1 MPGNVSDYLEAAA
14 PEKAYGQ
21 CHGRHRFSGYYG
33 ISVWYLG
40 MVLPKLG
47 KGICITPDFEQAI
60 LEGDFKA
67 SGHFTA
73 ACVLFH
79 SVRLLLDRRLRELLH
94 KIRQY
99 QKTQKK

>member
-1 MPGNVSDYLEAAA
+1 MVSTEWCIL
-14 PEKAYGQ
+14 
-21 CHGRHRFSGYYG
+21 
-33 ISVWYLG
+33 
-40 MVLPKLG
+40 KLG

-79 SVRLLLDRRLRELLH
+79 SVRLLLDRR
-94 KIRQY
+94 I
-99 QKTQKK
+99 TGIVA